1 MITSNIV
8 PQRPAPSPP
17 YNQHQFN
24 IPVVATNIASG
35 ECPGCNEHFAVSE
48 KIYTEEEAAATG
60 GNQATN
66 VMQDAAPPPYEDCIR
81 GPYNMQF
88 QEDARTEDDITSQ
101 MSKFYVAYSY
111 DHSEA

>member
-66 VMQDAAPPPYEDCIR
+66 VMQDA
-81 GPYNMQF
+81 G
-88 QEDARTEDDITSQ
+88 ITCL
-101 MSKFYVAYSY
+101 YSTLSNADTNY
-111 DHSEA
+111 KKKKPTFPTHP